1 MKGAKRGVMDGI
13 IDTTKF
19 GDKTT
24 PMPKEAKSNSTE
36 REIVIRISPRRAL
49 KLLMVVLILVS
60 TFYLGRLSADP
71 SEINLSGFSIASLF
85 AKDNNSSAKKATPSV
100 AKVEAVAPA
109 TTTETMQETAV
120 EAVSADA
127 PADAVAVPADSTE
140 YATKYG
146 KQVAAIEEVKTTWL
160 GTWGKITDVTYTVK
174 NDDPQ
179 PIKASYLKLMVEG
192 YDDYEK
198 KVTIPVSL
206 QVVEGSSKKQVT
218 VKVPQGFA
226 YNPTTAGDLNGVT
239 VTVAL
244 YDGADAGIS
253 TVTKEVA
260 LKSS

>member
-71 SEINLSGFSIASLF
+71 SEINLSGFSIAGFF
-85 AKDNNSSAKKATPSV
+85 AKDNSSSVKKATPSV

-109 TTTETMQETAV
+109 TEAAQEIAV
-120 EAVSADA
+120 EAASADA
-127 PADAVAVPADSTE
+127 SADAAAVPVDSTE
-140 YATKYG
+140 YTTKYG

-160 GTWGKITDVTYTVK
+160 GTWGKITDITYTVK

-239 VTVAL
+239 VTIAL
-244 YDGADAGIS
+244 YDAADAGIS
-253 TVTKEVA
+253 TATKEVA
-260 LKSS
+260 LKSG